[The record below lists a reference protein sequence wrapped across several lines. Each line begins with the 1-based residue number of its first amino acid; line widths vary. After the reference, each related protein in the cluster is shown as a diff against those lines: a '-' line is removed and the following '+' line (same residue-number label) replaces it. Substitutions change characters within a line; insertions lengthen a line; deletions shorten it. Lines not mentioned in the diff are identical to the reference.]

1 MSLIPNLLL
10 RGVSQALSE
19 AKVYWLMSI
28 PWHPIDL
35 PLQAIQEYM
44 PTPANV

>member
-10 RGVSQALSE
+10 RGVSQALSV

-28 PWHPIDL
+28 PWHPTEL
-35 PLQAIQEYM
+35 TSAGIQEYM
-44 PTPANV
+44 PVPANV